1 MCCELRQNHLGE
13 KWDVKSN
20 SQLGEQQQMCWRL
33 SRVEK
38 RWRMR
43 KRKQKHKKNFYL
55 HFASE
60 FSDLS
65 ACLLFAARL
74 IPKPVPPFINI
85 RERTQINNKASKY
98 ESSLFGCAKML
109 IKIWFCL
116 SANNRQRQ
124 AERYWVSVRSADG
137 REWKADGPH
146 KK

>member
-1 MCCELRQNHLGE
+1 MSFGRIIWARSGMLRATASS
-13 KWDVKSN
+13 VSN
-20 SQLGEQQQMCWRL
+20 NKCADDCREWK
-33 SRVEK
+33 K

-124 AERYWVSVRSADG
+124 AEWYWVSVRSADG